1 MKKIILSILT
11 ICFTTGLLAQL
22 DRSTPPSA
30 GPAPQINI
38 GEYKKFKL
46 SNGLQVFVVED
57 NRLPFVAYSLNLEI
71 DPILEGEAV
80 GYVSMAGSLMRS
92 GTTNRTKGEID
103 EAIDFIGATFNTF
116 SDGMYARS
124 LKKHSEE
131 LLEIMSDVVM
141 NPSFQQEE
149 LDRSI
154 LRMRSALQANKS
166 DAGSIAANVA
176 NVLRFG
182 KNDPYGELV
191 SEETLENIT
200 VDLLKDY
207 HKTYFRPN
215 VGYLVIVGDISLKE
229 AKKQAKKHFG
239 KWKKGDVPTHQYNDP
254 AKYEQ
259 PKVAIANREGA
270 KQSTINVTHTVN
282 LTPGHPDAIK
292 ASLMNQILGGGS
304 FNARLFQNLREDKA
318 FTYGAYSRLSN
329 DKRIG
334 HFTASTEVRT
344 SVTDSA
350 VYEILHEMTRMRTE
364 LVSEE
369 ELDLMKNVL
378 TGSFSRSLE
387 DPQTVARF
395 ALNIERYNLPAD
407 YYRTYLEKVAAV
419 TPQDIKA
426 MANKYLHPD
435 HVIILAVGE
444 ADKIRESLSKF
455 SPTGEVVQYDFY
467 GNVVTGPREV
477 TDVNAVEVIERY
489 LEAIGGHD
497 AVNAVEDV
505 KMHASFTIQ
514 GMQLNM
520 ITQQKAPNKL
530 LVETLMGGNVVTKQV
545 FDGVNGLIVSPM
557 GEQRLEGEMLEEMKK
572 ASALFAEHALLK
584 PDAEIE
590 LVGVENVE
598 GMEAFRINV
607 LSNGES
613 TKSLYYCVESGLKLR
628 EVSTGMQGTVISVFM
643 DYKEVNGV
651 KFPSAMRQ
659 SAGPQTFDITIDSI
673 EVNTGIDDEVFA
685 L

>member
-22 DRSTPPSA
+22 DRSIPPSA

-71 DPILEGEAV
+71 DPIVEGDAV
-80 GYVSMAGSLMRS
+80 GYISLSGSLMRS
-92 GTTNRTKGEID
+92 GTANRTKGEID

-124 LKKHSEE
+124 LKKHSET

-141 NPSFQQEE
+141 NPSFPQEE

-229 AKKQAKKHFG
+229 AKKQAKKYFG
-239 KWKKGDVPTHQYNDP
+239 KWKKGDVPTHQYDDP

-270 KQSTINVTHTVN
+270 NQSTINVTHTVN

-318 FTYGAYSRLSN
+318 FTYGAYSRLST

-350 VYEILHEMTRMRTE
+350 VYEILHEMTRMRKE

-395 ALNIERYNLPAD
+395 ALNIERYNLPSD

-444 ADKIRESLSKF
+444 ADKIREPLSKF

-467 GNVVTGPREV
+467 GDVVTGPREV

-520 ITQQKAPNKL
+520 ITQQKAPNKM

-545 FDGVNGLIVSPM
+545 FDGENGLIVSPM

-572 ASALFAEHALLK
+572 ASALFAEQALLK

-607 LSNGES
+607 LSNGEN
-613 TKSLYYCVESGLKLR
+613 TKSLYYSVETGLKLR
-628 EVSTGMQGTVISVFM
+628 EVSTGMQGTVISVFI

-651 KFPSAMRQ
+651 KFPSVMRQ
-659 SAGPQTFDITIDSI
+659 TAGPQTFDITIDSI